1 MINMKYAA
9 IKYNDIVDCESG
21 ICVSY
26 WCQGCPIRCDGCH
39 NKQTWDFNGGIEI
52 DRDELVNQIIS
63 AINANGIK
71 RSFSVL
77 GGEPMAIENVDNTLY
92 IIKAVR
98 KRYPKIKIYLWTGY
112 VIEALSSD
120 IDKEIFSLVDVVID
134 GPYMKNQKDIT
145 LNLRGSSNQRVIKF

>member
-1 MINMKYAA
+1 MKYAA

-112 VIEALSSD
+112 FIEALSSD

-134 GPYMKNQKDIT
+134 GPYMKNQRDIT

>member
-1 MINMKYAA
+1 MKYAA

-112 VIEALSSD
+112 VVEALSSD

-134 GPYMKNQKDIT
+134 GPYMKNQRDIT
-145 LNLRGSSNQRVIKF
+145 LNLRGSSNQRIIKF

>member
-1 MINMKYAA
+1 MKYAA

-112 VIEALSSD
+112 VIEVLSSD

-134 GPYMKNQKDIT
+134 GPYMKNQRDIT

>member
-1 MINMKYAA
+1 MKYAA

-26 WCQGCPIRCDGCH
+26 WCQGCPIQCDGCH

-134 GPYMKNQKDIT
+134 GPYMKNQRDIT

>member
-1 MINMKYAA
+1 MKYAA

-134 GPYMKNQKDIT
+134 GPYMKNQRDIT

>member
-134 GPYMKNQKDIT
+134 GPYMKNQRDIT